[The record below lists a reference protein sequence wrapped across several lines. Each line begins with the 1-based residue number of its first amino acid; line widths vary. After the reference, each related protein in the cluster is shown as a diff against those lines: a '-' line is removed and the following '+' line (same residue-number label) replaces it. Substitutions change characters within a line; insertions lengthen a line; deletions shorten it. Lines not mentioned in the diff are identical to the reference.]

1 MTLTRDNNLLA
12 VFAQPSEP
20 LALALALLFNRYGWD
35 TEGINRQPD
44 GQYVVCMVKSCL

>member
-1 MTLTRDNNLLA
+1 MTYVVGSDILA

-35 TEGINRQPD
+35 TDAIDRVD
-44 GQYVVCMVKSCL
+44 GQYHVRMRKELI